1 TKLVMMAACLAT
13 ECRLLMLDEPLAGLS
28 MTEIADFLKVVRHV
42 NQDGGITIVMIEH
55 ILDALIDISQ
65 RMLILDNGQVIYSG
79 DPEAV
84 RSDPK
89 VVEVYLGDGDVR
101 LEEDDL

>member
-1 TKLVMMAACLAT
+1 
-13 ECRLLMLDEPLAGLS
+13 
-28 MTEIADFLKVVRHV
+28 MTEITDFLNVIRHV
-42 NQDGGITIVMIEH
+42 NRDGGTTILMIEH

-84 RSDPK
+84 RSDPG

-101 LEEDDL
+101 LEEDGP

>member
-1 TKLVMMAACLAT
+1 
-13 ECRLLMLDEPLAGLS
+13 
-28 MTEIADFLKVVRHV
+28 MTEITDFLKVVRHV
-42 NQDGGITIVMIEH
+42 NQDGGTTILIIEH

-84 RSDPK
+84 RNDPR
-89 VVEVYLGDGDVR
+89 VVEVYLGDGNVR
-101 LEEDDL
+101 LEEDGP

>member
-1 TKLVMMAACLAT
+1 
-13 ECRLLMLDEPLAGLS
+13 
-28 MTEIADFLKVVRHV
+28 MTEITDFLNVVRHV
-42 NQDGGITIVMIEH
+42 NQDGGTTILIIEH

-84 RSDPK
+84 RNDPR
-89 VVEVYLGDGDVR
+89 VVEVYLGDGNVR
-101 LEEDDL
+101 LEEDGP